1 MGKNWRLMMGIAWHI
16 KKGFTM
22 LEMLIC
28 MVIVSS
34 LLLISIRSN
43 NTLYLDH
50 LYFIDDYLLKQ
61 SEAIKSKEKVE
72 ISEGLYFNS
81 MGHVNKAKTIHFKN
95 HNVIVHLGNGYVS
108 YE

>member
-1 MGKNWRLMMGIAWHI
+1 MDIVWRT
-16 KKGFTM
+16 KKGFAM

-28 MVIVSS
+28 MIIVSA
-34 LLLISIRSN
+34 LLLISIRNN

-61 SEAIKSKEKVE
+61 SEAIKSKENVQ
-72 ISEGLYFNS
+72 IGEGLYFNS
-81 MGHVNKAKTIHFKN
+81 MGHVNKAKTIHFQN